1 LFVLKV
7 LSLLFQNKLLGIMT
21 KQDHI
26 NYWLNT
32 ANDNWADVQRMF
44 KARSYV
50 PCLFFTH
57 LVFEKLAKAIWVKHN
72 VEDIPPRIH
81 NIISILNR
89 TEVELTED
97 EAAFFEQLNAFQMET
112 RYPSY
117 REMLERTTNRKIAKE
132 ILAIAEI
139 HKQSLITLIL
149 QDAIS

>member
-1 LFVLKV
+1 
-7 LSLLFQNKLLGIMT
+7 MT

-32 ANDNWADVQRMF
+32 ANDNWIDVQRMF

-57 LVFEKLAKAIWVKHN
+57 LVFEKLAKALWVKCN
-72 VEDIPPRIH
+72 EGNIPPRMH

-89 TEVELTED
+89 TEVVLSEE
-97 EAAFFEQLNAFQMET
+97 EADFFEQLNAFQMET

-117 REMLERTTNRKIAKE
+117 REMLERTTNRRIAKE
-132 ILAIAEI
+132 ILDIAVI

-149 QDAIS
+149 EDAIS

>member
-1 LFVLKV
+1 
-7 LSLLFQNKLLGIMT
+7 MT

-32 ANDNWADVQRMF
+32 ANDNWTDVQRMF

-57 LVFEKLAKAIWVKHN
+57 LVFEKLAKALWVKYN
-72 VEDIPPRIH
+72 EGNTPPRMH

-89 TEVELTED
+89 TEVVLSEE
-97 EAAFFEQLNAFQMET
+97 EADFFEQLNAFQMET

-117 REMLERTTNRKIAKE
+117 REMLERTTNRRMAKE
-132 ILAIAEI
+132 ILDIAAI

-149 QDAIS
+149 EDAIS

>member
-1 LFVLKV
+1 
-7 LSLLFQNKLLGIMT
+7 MT

-57 LVFEKLAKAIWVKHN
+57 LVFEKLAKALWVKHN
-72 VEDIPPRIH
+72 EGSTPPRMH
-81 NIISILNR
+81 NILSILNR
-89 TEVELTED
+89 TEIELTIE
-97 EAAFFEQLNAFQMET
+97 ESSFFEQLNAFQMET

-117 REMLERTTNRKIAKE
+117 REMLARTTNRKMTKE
-132 ILAIAEI
+132 ILDIALI
-139 HKQSLITLIL
+139 YKQNLITLGSYWVSSYCYKKPEWVL
-149 QDAIS
+149 T